1 MEVRGKFYIPH
12 NWTTLP
18 INTTSITEMGHH
30 VLAKA
35 MFTVIRQIQHIQT
48 QYYAVTD
55 YNKMHSSN
63 LKLKLYQ

>member
-55 YNKMHSSN
+55 Y
-63 LKLKLYQ
+63 Q